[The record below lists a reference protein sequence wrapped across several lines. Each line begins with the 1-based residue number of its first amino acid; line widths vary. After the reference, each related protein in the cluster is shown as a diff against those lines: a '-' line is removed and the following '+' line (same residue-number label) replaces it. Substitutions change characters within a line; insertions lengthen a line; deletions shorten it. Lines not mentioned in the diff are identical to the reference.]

1 MGRQIQ
7 RTPTPRSMAERPDIP
22 TPLRCDVL
30 IEAGHRCAIP
40 TCRAIPPE
48 VAHIEPW
55 SKVKEHTFDNLIAL
69 CPTCHTRYDA
79 PHGGIDRKAMRQYKA
94 NLGSLTSRY
103 GEIERRFLEQF
114 IGKPTVFSIQ
124 MPAASDLLML
134 NLVRDGMA
142 VRGFVS
148 PTLGLLVP
156 NGASAHIDFTGIQ
169 ETYSITEKGR
179 ELVAR
184 LAEARSVE

>member
-1 MGRQIQ
+1 M
-7 RTPTPRSMAERPDIP
+7 SERPEIP
-22 TPLRCDVL
+22 AQLRRDVL
-30 IEAGHRCAIP
+30 VEAGHRCAIP
-40 TCRAIPPE
+40 TCKAIPVE

-55 SKVKEHTFDNLIAL
+55 SKVKAHTFDNLIAL
-69 CPTCHTRYDA
+69 CANCHTRYDSR
-79 PHGGIDRKAMRQYKA
+79 HGGIDRKAMRQYKA
-94 NLGSLTSRY
+94 NLGVLTSRY

-114 IGKPTVFSIQ
+114 IDKPNSYSIQ

-142 VRGFVS
+142 VRGFIHPS
-148 PTLGLLVP
+148 LGLIVP
-156 NGASAHIDFTGIQ
+156 NGNFAVIDFTGMQ

-184 LAEARSVE
+184 LAEARPLDLE